1 MSIDATATNAT
12 AAGTIGPLR
21 RIAGA
26 VRSFATGLGPTDWRP
41 WVSFAAIIALW
52 LAAHHLGWVDRKFL
66 PSPVDVVRRLITEIR
81 SGTIL
86 FDLSETLRRN
96 ITGLVIGTGAGLALG
111 ALLGTSTRIGRFI
124 GPTVLAQ
131 RQTALF
137 AWVPLLSMWF
147 GGADV
152 GKIAFISVA
161 AFQPVVVATWRGIS
175 LVPAAYRELSDA
187 LLLSRWNYVR
197 LVAVPSALPMIF
209 TGLHGALIYA
219 WLATVGSE
227 LFLNIA
233 PGLGGRLSEGAQLFE
248 IDLLFLAIIL
258 FGLVGLGYNT
268 LAERAEV
275 LLVRW
280 NAR

>member
-1 MSIDATATNAT
+1 MSVDSINPPRAAPAQSPLA
-12 AAGTIGPLR
+12 AAGRWLR
-21 RIAGA
+21 
-26 VRSFATGLGPTDWRP
+26 GLDWRP
-41 WVSFAAIIALW
+41 VASFAGIIAIW
-52 LAAHHLGWVDRKFL
+52 FAAHEFDWVRAKFL
-66 PSPVDVVRRLITEIR
+66 PSPVDVVKRFWFEVN

-86 FDLSETLRRN
+86 YDLVETLRRN
-96 ITGLVIGTGAGLALG
+96 IIGLAIGSAIGLALG
-111 ALLGTSTRIGRFI
+111 ALLGVSGWFAKVV

-137 AWVPLLSMWF
+137 AWVPLLSVWF

-161 AFQPVVVATWRGIS
+161 AFQPVVVNTWRGLS
-175 LVPAAYRELSDA
+175 LVPKTYRELAEA
-187 LLLSRWNYVR
+187 LSFTRWDYVR
-197 LVAVPSALPMIF
+197 LVAIPNALPTIF

-233 PGLGGRLSEGAQLFE
+233 PGLGGRLSEGSQLFE

-258 FGLVGLGYNT
+258 FGLVGLFYNT
-268 LAERAEV
+268 LAERTEAA
-275 LLVRW
+275 LLRW
-280 NAR
+280 NKR